1 MKSNIIKDEKS
12 VIDVS
17 VSANTEAWKK
27 AVNKEIENAAKEVEI
42 DGFRKG
48 HAPVAKAKAHINMVE
63 VLESAAQSML
73 NDMYIHA
80 ITEHNLEPMAQP
92 QLEYNKFDEEGLD
105 VIFSVAVKPDFELGE
120 YKGISA
126 VKDVPLV
133 EDEEIEQQLEQL
145 KQQAVNLEV
154 QDKEIEVGDTAVI
167 DFEGF
172 KGEEA
177 FEGGKAESF
186 PLEIGSNQFIPGF
199 EEQLIGKK
207 AEDEVDVVVTF
218 PEEYQA
224 EDLAGEEVVF
234 KVKIHEVKVKVEQE
248 LNDEFAAS
256 LGYENVS
263 NMAELKED
271 ISKRLLEQKQADA
284 ENKYVNDLLMAMAD
298 ATEIEI
304 PQAMIDAEVQNEYE
318 QFMQRLQQQGLNEEL
333 FLQLSQQ
340 TKEDVEEQLK
350 VNVLYKIKNTLIL
363 EKIVAKE
370 NIEVTEAEVEAEY
383 AKMAEMYGM
392 EVEKIK
398 EMLPANSGLEFE
410 LKIQKAVELVKENA
424 K

>member
-1 MKSNIIKDEKS
+1 MKSNIIKNEKS

-17 VSANTEAWKK
+17 VSANPEAWKNAVK
-27 AVNKEIENAAKEVEI
+27 AEFEKAAENVEI

-48 HAPVAKAKAHINMVE
+48 KAPLAKARPHINTIE
-63 VLESAAQSML
+63 VLENAAGTML

-80 ITEHNLEPMAQP
+80 INEHNLAPMANP
-92 QLEYNKFDEEGLD
+92 QLDYNKFDEEGLE
-105 VIFSVAVKPDFELGE
+105 VIFSIAVKPEFELGE
-120 YKGISA
+120 YKGLSA
-126 VKDVPLV
+126 VKDAPLV
-133 EDEEIEQQLEQL
+133 EDSEIDAQLEAL

-154 QDKEIEVGDTAVI
+154 QDKEIELGDTAVI

-172 KGEEA
+172 KQDEA

-207 AEDEVDVVVTF
+207 ANDELDVVVTF
-218 PEEYQA
+218 PEDYQA
-224 EDLAGEEVVF
+224 AELAGQEVVF

-256 LGYENVS
+256 LGFENVS

-271 ISKRLLEQKQADA
+271 ISKRLLEQKQMDA

-298 ATEIEI
+298 GTEIDI
-304 PQAMIDAEVQNEYE
+304 PQIMIDSEVQNEYD

-350 VNVLYKIKNTLIL
+350 DNVVYKIKNTLIL
-363 EKIVAKE
+363 EKIVEKE
-370 NIEVTEAEVEAEY
+370 NIDISEEEVEAEY
-383 AKMAEMYGM
+383 KKMAEMYGM

-410 LKIQKAVELVKENA
+410 LKIQKAVEFVKENA